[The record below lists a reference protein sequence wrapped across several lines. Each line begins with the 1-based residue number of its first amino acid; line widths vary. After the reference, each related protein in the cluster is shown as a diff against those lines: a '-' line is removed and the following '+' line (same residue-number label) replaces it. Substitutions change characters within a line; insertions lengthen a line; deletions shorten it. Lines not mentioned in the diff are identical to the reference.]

1 MIPPEF
7 GYGNKSVGGGVIPPD
22 STLSKLNL
30 LGRTLLAVAKTRVN
44 LAVFEILLES
54 IK

>member
-7 GYGNKSVGGGVIPPD
+7 GYGNQSVGGGLIPPD
-22 STLSKLNL
+22 STLSKSNL
-30 LGRTLLAVAKTRVN
+30 PGQTLLAVAETREI
-44 LAVFEILLES
+44 LVFEILLES